1 MDDKVADW
9 QKLLDGRKYN
19 DTLDPPYNN
28 SVNLNI
34 DMYNGN
40 QWKNVESNGMPTPV
54 FNIIKRAIT
63 FFVAS
68 ITSSKTSIKLEP
80 LEYSE
85 DETQQSEQMQT
96 QQKASD
102 IATAEIANLLEKF
115 KFENRIRD
123 ALFKAAQM
131 GDVYSHFYFDM
142 NKKPYRGMLGEVK
155 GEICHELVNGTNVYL
170 GNPNNPIINTDTQPY
185 IVVSGRDMVKR
196 LKREA
201 KQYKKYK
208 SEEDQVTTDAN
219 TQYEAGEMA
228 QYEIDSDENG
238 KALYIIVY
246 IYDPDKDTIT
256 ATKCTENA
264 YMYKDVDLELD
275 YYPVAGLCWE
285 KQENQSHGRA
295 LCTDIIP
302 NQIYINRQFAMVMY
316 HLMNAAFP
324 KRVYNADKIAG
335 ITNMI
340 AGSIGVKGVMPGES
354 IMNYVGQLEPGAMS
368 GEIIKVIEMAIQYT
382 KEMLGINDTS
392 LGDVNPEQASG
403 IAIASTVRQ
412 ASIPMENPRSNLYEY
427 IEDCGRILVD
437 MMGTNYGQRPI
448 IVSDKGSRR
457 LEMFDFSTL
466 KNLWLN
472 VKCDVGPSSYWS
484 EVSQVEMLNNLLSRN
499 DPLFTLIDFL
509 ESLPK
514 DYQNKD
520 LIERVKENLE
530 KMVQQQQQIAEQEAQ
545 MGAQQEQMQGEEQDA
560 QIQQQEA
567 QFEKM
572 AQWLEQ
578 QDPELQQKIMALPE
592 GGKEQTI
599 MKLMQEEIKQTAQP
613 MKGGGM

>member
-1 MDDKVADW
+1 MSERLSEW

-19 DTLDPPYNN
+19 NSLEPPYVE

-34 DMYNGN
+34 EMYNGN

-85 DETQQSEQMQT
+85 DEAQQTPQMQQ

-102 IATAEIANLLEKF
+102 IASAEISNLFEKF
-115 KFENRIRD
+115 KMENRIRD

-131 GDVYSHFYFDM
+131 GDVYSHLYFDM
-142 NKKPYRGMLGEVK
+142 SKKPYRGMLGEIK
-155 GEICHELVNGTNVYL
+155 GEICHELVNGTNVFL
-170 GNPNNPIINTDTQPY
+170 GNPNNPIISTDTQPY
-185 IVVSGRDMVKR
+185 VIVSGRDAVKR

-201 KQYKKYK
+201 KQYVKYK
-208 SEEDQVTTDAN
+208 SEEDQIQSDN
-219 TQYEAGEMA
+219 DTQYEAGAMA
-228 QYEIDSDENG
+228 QIEINADDNG

-246 IYDPDKDTIT
+246 TYDADKDTIT
-256 ATKCTENA
+256 ATKCTESA
-264 YMYKDVDLELD
+264 YMYKDVDLELTG
-275 YYPVAGLCWE
+275 YPVAGLCWE

-340 AGSIGVKGVMPGES
+340 AGSIGVKGVMPGEN
-354 IMNYVGQLEPGAMS
+354 IMNYVGQLNPGVMS
-368 GEIIKVIEMAIQYT
+368 GEIIKVIDMAINYT
-382 KEMLGINDTS
+382 KEMLGINDAA
-392 LGDVNPEQASG
+392 LGNINPEQASG
-403 IAIASTVRQ
+403 VAIASTVRQ
-412 ASIPMENPRSNLYEY
+412 AAIPIENPRSNLYEY
-427 IEDCGRILVD
+427 IEDIGRILVD

-448 IVSDKGSRR
+448 VVSDKGSRR
-457 LEMFDFSTL
+457 MEMFDFSTL
-466 KNLWLN
+466 KHLWLS
-472 VKCDVGPSSYWS
+472 VKCDVGASSYFS
-484 EVSQVEMLNNLLSRN
+484 EIAQVEMLNNLLSRN
-499 DPLFTLIDFL
+499 DPLFTMIDFL

-514 DYQNKD
+514 DYENKD
-520 LIERVKENLE
+520 LTERVKENLQ
-530 KMVQQQQQIAEQEAQ
+530 KQLDQQQMMEQHQAQ
-545 MGAQQEQMQGEEQDA
+545 QMQGEQQLQGEKEA
-560 QIQQQEA
+560 QESSQQEE

-572 AQWLEQ
+572 AQFL
-578 QDPELQQKIMALPE
+578 DGLPEEAQQKIMSLPP
-592 GGKEQTI
+592 EQQEKAI
-599 MKLMQEEIKQTAQP
+599 MQLMQQDVKNAVQSGEN
-613 MKGGGM
+613 MV